1 MAETAT
7 SLVGIEEFVQGL
19 AALPAFE
26 SERVNTYVRSHPV
39 RPETLRPYLFFSPAN
54 YTRNLIFK
62 NEQFELMAIC
72 WEVGQVS
79 RIHNHREQQCWMAV
93 PIGKLKNQNYRVLD
107 RDPAKKTCRLE
118 ASNSFLITPT
128 APAEV
133 DQAEPVH
140 QVLNLAEFG
149 ERAVSLHIYSR
160 PFDTCEVYSL
170 EQGTYCDVPLFY
182 TSEYGKL
189 CPGEPAH
196 HRPEAHLRSG
206 RQAGRAEGS
215 TKVRRGGI
223 PGFGGPGS

>member
-1 MAETAT
+1 MAETTT

-19 AALPAFE
+19 SSLPTFE
-26 SERVNTYVRSHPV
+26 AESVHAYVRSHPV
-39 RPETLRPYLFFSPAN
+39 RPETLRPYLFFSSAN

-62 NEQFELMAIC
+62 NEQFELLAIC

-93 PIGKLKNQNYRVLD
+93 PIGKLKNQNYRVVD
-107 RDPAKKTCRLE
+107 RDPAQKSCRLE
-118 ASNSFLITPT
+118 ASKSFLITPT

-133 DQAEPVH
+133 DQEEPVH
-140 QVLNLAEFG
+140 QVLNLAEFN

-189 CPGEPAH
+189 NPGEPAR
-196 HRPEAHLRSG
+196 HRPEARMPVG
-206 RQAGRAEGS
+206 QAGGQGRAAD
-215 TKVRRGGI
+215 
-223 PGFGGPGS
+223 